1 LFKKTQS
8 GQRQVSLPK
17 KIISCII
24 FLSLTL
30 SAFAAPDDEYKNLLK
45 KVDSL
50 VNFKENDL
58 SAKYIIEKRDPGG
71 AVSTTLATMFRRDK
85 ADQFLILILEPIV
98 DKGKG
103 YLKTGDNLWLY
114 DPVSRSFT
122 FTSAKERFQN
132 SSARNSDFNRSNYS
146 EDYAVV
152 SGKKEKLGKF
162 DCTVLDLKA
171 VNNKVSFPTVRI
183 WVSEDNL
190 VRKIED
196 YSLSGQLMRT
206 TAIPSYQKVGE
217 RWLPVTLTII
227 DHLVFRNVAGK
238 KEYERTEITIEEPSL
253 KAQPNVIFTKEY
265 LERVKN

>member
-1 LFKKTQS
+1 M
-8 GQRQVSLPK
+8 
-17 KIISCII
+17 
-24 FLSLTL
+24 
-30 SAFAAPDDEYKNLLK
+30 
-45 KVDSL
+45 
-50 VNFKENDL
+50 VNFKESDL
-58 SAKYIIEKRDPGG
+58 SAEYVIEKRDPGG
-71 AVSTTLATMFRRDK
+71 SVSTTVATMFRRDRT
-85 ADQFLILILEPIV
+85 DQFLILILEPIG

-103 YLKTGDNLWLY
+103 YLKIGDNLWLY

-171 VNNKVSFPTVRI
+171 LNNKVSFPSVRI
-183 WVSEDNL
+183 WVSDDNL

-206 TAIPSYQKVGE
+206 TAIPTYQKVGE
-217 RWLPVTLTII
+217 RWLPVTIVIL
-227 DHLVFRNVAGK
+227 DHLVFRNIAGK
-238 KEYERTEITIEEPSL
+238 KEFERTEITIKKPSL
-253 KAQPNVIFTKEY
+253 ALQPDILFTKEY

>member
-1 LFKKTQS
+1 MYNKE
-8 GQRQVSLPK
+8 K
-17 KIISCII
+17 KIALLFICSII
-24 FLSLTL
+24 CLSLTL
-30 SAFAAPDDEYKNLLK
+30 SVFAAPGDEYNNLLRE
-45 KVDSL
+45 VDDL

-58 SAKYIIEKRDPGG
+58 SAEYIIEKKDPGG
-71 AVSTTLATMFRRDK
+71 STSTTMAAMFRRDRT
-85 ADQFLILILEPIV
+85 DQFLILILEPIV

-103 YLKTGDNLWLY
+103 YLKIGDNLWLY

-152 SGKKEKLGKF
+152 AGKKEKLGKF

-171 VNNKVSFPTVRI
+171 LNNKVSFPTVRI

-190 VRKIED
+190 IRKIED

-206 TAIPSYQKVGE
+206 TAIPTYQKVGE
-217 RWLPVTLTII
+217 RWLPVTIVIL
-227 DHLVFRNVAGK
+227 DHLVFRNIAGK
-238 KEYERTEITIEEPSL
+238 TEYERTTITIKNPSL
-253 KAQPNVIFTKEY
+253 KTLPNSVYTKEY

>member
-1 LFKKTQS
+1 MYNK
-8 GQRQVSLPK
+8 VK
-17 KIISCII
+17 KISI
-24 FLSLTL
+24 FLLLLTL
-30 SAFAAPDDEYKNLLK
+30 SVFAAPNDEYINLLK
-45 KVDSL
+45 KVDDL

-58 SAKYIIEKRDPGG
+58 SANYTIKKIDPGG
-71 AVSTTLATMFRRDK
+71 AVSTTIATMFRRDRT
-85 ADQFLILILEPIV
+85 DQFLILILEPIV

-114 DPVSRSFT
+114 DPRDRSFT

-146 EDYAVV
+146 EDYSVV

-162 DCTVLDLKA
+162 DCIVLDLKA
-171 VNNKVSFPTVRI
+171 LNNRVSFPQVRI

-206 TAIPSYQKVGE
+206 TAIPSYQKVRE
-217 RWLPVTLTII
+217 KWLPMSIVIL
-227 DHLVFRNVAGK
+227 DHLVFRTIAGK
-238 KEYERTEITIEEPSL
+238 KEFERTEITITEPSL
-253 KAQPNVIFTKEY
+253 ETRPNSLYTKEY
-265 LERVKN
+265 LERVRN

>member
-1 LFKKTQS
+1 MKLFNNKT
-8 GQRQVSLPK
+8 K
-17 KIISCII
+17 KISCGFII

-30 SAFAAPDDEYKNLLK
+30 SVFAAPNDEYKKLLK
-45 KVDSL
+45 KIDDA

-58 SAKYIIEKRDPGG
+58 SAEYVIEKKDPGG
-71 AVSTTLATMFRRDK
+71 AVSTTVAAMFRRDK
-85 ADQFLILILEPIV
+85 ADQYLILILEPIV

-103 YLKTGDNLWLY
+103 YLKIGDNLWLY
-114 DPVSRSFT
+114 DPISRSFT

-152 SGKKEKLGKF
+152 SGKKEQLGKF

-171 VNNKVSFPTVRI
+171 LNDKVSFPKVRI
-183 WVSEDNL
+183 WMSEDNL

-206 TAIPSYQKVGE
+206 TAIPTYQKVGD
-217 RWLPVTLTII
+217 RWLPVNIVIL
-227 DHLVFRNVAGK
+227 DHLVFRIVAGK
-238 KEYERTEITIEEPSL
+238 TEYERTTITIKNPSL
-253 KAQPNVIFTKEY
+253 KTLPNSVYTKEY

>member
-1 LFKKTQS
+1 MKLLSKT
-8 GQRQVSLPK
+8 K
-17 KIISCII
+17 KISCFIFCII
-24 FLSLTL
+24 FLLFTFQVFGQSLN
-30 SAFAAPDDEYKNLLK
+30 EYNDLLK
-45 KVDSL
+45 KVDAL
-50 VNFKENDL
+50 VNFKDNDL
-58 SAKYIIEKRDPGG
+58 SAKYTIKKTDPGG
-71 AVSTTLATMFRRDK
+71 AVSTTIATMFRRDRT
-85 ADQFLILILEPIV
+85 DHFLILILEPIV

-103 YLKTGDNLWLY
+103 YLKMGDNLWLY

-132 SSARNSDFNRSNYS
+132 SSARNSDFNRSSYS
-146 EDYAVV
+146 EDYSVV

-171 VNNKVSFPTVRI
+171 LNNSKVSFPTVRI

-190 VRKIED
+190 IRKIED

-217 RWLPVTLTII
+217 RWLPVTIYI
-227 DHLVFRNVAGK
+227 QDHLVFKNVAGK

-253 KAQPNVIFTKEY
+253 KALPDTTYTKEY
-265 LERVKN
+265 LERVRN